1 MDEGQS
7 LYPDPVDLEGL
18 DEVDLVESV
27 PSESKWTY
35 VIDYRTRH
43 LLTNEDGTPKR
54 TASYAEYLV
63 QTALK
68 ILNTERFQYV
78 VYDGD
83 VGVEKSEW
91 KNWTDEEITRDIE
104 EALSAHAE
112 ITKAEVQSLIREGQ
126 SLHLAINLTGLA
138 GTAELEEDI
147 SI

>member
-1 MDEGQS
+1 MDEDES
-7 LYPDPVDLEGL
+7 LFPDPVDMTGL

-35 VIDYRTRH
+35 IIDYRNRQ
-43 LLTNEDGTPKR
+43 LVTNDDGTPKR
-54 TASYAEYLV
+54 TETYAEYLV

-78 VYDGD
+78 VYDSD

-91 KNWTDEEITRDIE
+91 KHWSDEEITRDIE
-104 EALSAHAE
+104 EALSSHAE
-112 ITKAEVQSLIREGQ
+112 IVKAEVQALVREGHN
-126 SLHLAINLTGLA
+126 LHLAVDLTGLA
-138 GTAELEEDI
+138 GNATLEE

>member
-1 MDEGQS
+1 MDKDQS
-7 LYPDPVDLEGL
+7 LFPDPVDLEGL

-35 VIDYRTRH
+35 VIDYRIRQ
-43 LLTNEDGTPKR
+43 LVTNDDGMPKR
-54 TASYAEYLV
+54 TTSYAEYLV

-104 EALSAHAE
+104 EALAAHAE
-112 ITKAEVQSLIREGQ
+112 ITKTEVQSLVREGQ
-126 SLHLAINLTGLA
+126 NLRLVIDLTGLA

>member
-1 MDEGQS
+1 MAEDES
-7 LYPDPVDLEGL
+7 LFPDPVDLEGL

-27 PSESKWTY
+27 PSASKWTY
-35 VIDYRTRH
+35 VINYRTRQ
-43 LLTNEDGTPKR
+43 LVTNDDGTPKR

-104 EALSAHAE
+104 EALVAHAE
-112 ITKAEVQSLIREGQ
+112 IQKAEVQELVREGQ
-126 SLHLAINLTGLA
+126 NLHLVIKLTGLA

-147 SI
+147 SV

>member
-1 MDEGQS
+1 MNEDES
-7 LYPDPVDLEGL
+7 LFPAPVDMTEL

-35 VIDYRTRH
+35 VIDYRNRQ
-43 LLTNEDGTPKR
+43 LVTNDDGTPKR
-54 TASYAEYLV
+54 TESYGEYLV

-91 KNWTDEEITRDIE
+91 KHWTDEEITRDIE

-112 ITKAEVQSLIREGQ
+112 IVKAEVQALVREGQ
-126 SLHLAINLTGLA
+126 NLHLAVGLTGLA
-138 GTAELEEDI
+138 GTATLEE